1 MDWRPP
7 PRPRWVDRLNGHAD
21 HVGDARSL
29 VPLEPDELIDTAT
42 AQAGLDDF
50 GDPGEFGDPGREFGD
65 GAAADG
71 TAAGGAG
78 WWTHFEAFME
88 ALERE
93 GNGFNLTG
101 RLLTR
106 TDLLA
111 ALRNR
116 LELVDLWRRRPD
128 IGEQPIDGP
137 LVVIGAARSGTSIL
151 HELLA
156 LDPAHSTPTTWK
168 VHRPVAAATGDA
180 ATVAAARRSVDSV
193 VSFWHDVQPEYETM
207 HHNGGDLPT
216 ECIFLTVPTF
226 LSDNWAGTHTVP
238 SYSRHLAMADHR
250 PAYEWHRRTL
260 QTLSLRERG
269 RRWVLKAPSHL
280 ATLREL
286 FAVYPDARVIQL
298 HRDPARTLPSMLSLM
313 GTLRWMRTDT
323 VDMEPFV
330 EPTVAGVAHLQRR
343 AIADRASGRLPDDR
357 FFDLHYPELLADPVA
372 AIGAAYEHFGLALPT
387 SAARRHQGIPGVQAE
402 GRQWQ
407 PPILARGL
415 RPDRRG
421 DPVGL
426 RRLSRPIRHRS
437 RGLRTAAG
445 LAASARTAASAP
457 ETAVRLFPAALA
469 EHGADHQGHPDGD
482 DGAPEHQGSVDV
494 GPVAIGEGRHRDRD
508 EHEAGHDRDRVDAPC
523 DPPMGGRLPGVVV
536 GHAGHLVAH

>member
-1 MDWRPP
+1 MDWQLP
-7 PRPRWVDRLNGHAD
+7 PRPRWVDRLNDHAD
-21 HVGDARSL
+21 HVGHARLL
-29 VPLEPDELIDTAT
+29 VPLEPDELVAAAT
-42 AQAGLDDF
+42 ESAGLDDF
-50 GDPGEFGDPGREFGD
+50 GRPGEFGDGG
-65 GAAADG
+65 
-71 TAAGGAG
+71 AGGAS
-78 WWTHFEAFME
+78 WQTHFETFME

-93 GNGFNLTG
+93 GNLHLTG

-116 LELVDLWRRRPD
+116 LELVDLWRRQSE
-128 IGEQPIDGP
+128 IGEQPVDGP

-156 LDPAHSTPTTWK
+156 LDPAHNIPTTWK
-168 VHRPVAAATGDA
+168 AHRPVAAATGDD

-226 LSDNWAGTHTVP
+226 LSDNWAGTHAVP
-238 SYSRHLAMADHR
+238 SYSRHLALADHR

-260 QTLSLRERG
+260 QTLSLREQG

-298 HRDPARTLPSMLSLM
+298 HRDPAATLPSMLSLM
-313 GTLRWMRTDT
+313 GTLRWMRTDS

-330 EPTVAGVAHLQRR
+330 EPTMAGVAHLQCR

-357 FFDLHYPELLADPVA
+357 FFDLHYADLLADPVA
-372 AIGAAYEHFGLALPT
+372 TIGAAYEHFGLALPT
-387 SAARRHQGIPGVQAE
+387 EMPDAIRAYLASKPKGARGSHRYAPEDFGLTAE
-402 GRQWQ
+402 GIRSAFGDY
-407 PPILARGL
+407 L
-415 RPDRRG
+415 DRFA
-421 DPVGL
+421 
-426 RRLSRPIRHRS
+426 I
-437 RGLRTAAG
+437 AA
-445 LAASARTAASAP
+445 
-457 ETAVRLFPAALA
+457 E
-469 EHGADHQGHPDGD
+469 D
-482 DGAPEHQGSVDV
+482 
-494 GPVAIGEGRHRDRD
+494 
-508 EHEAGHDRDRVDAPC
+508 
-523 DPPMGGRLPGVVV
+523 
-536 GHAGHLVAH
+536 

>member
-1 MDWRPP
+1 M
-7 PRPRWVDRLNGHAD
+7 
-21 HVGDARSL
+21 
-29 VPLEPDELIDTAT
+29 PLTTGELIAAAS
-42 AQAGLDDF
+42 AQAALDDF
-50 GDPGEFGDPGREFGD
+50 GRPGEFGD
-65 GAAADG
+65 
-71 TAAGGAG
+71 GGAG
-78 WWTHFEAFME
+78 GTGWQTHFETFME

-93 GNGFNLTG
+93 GNLHLTG

-116 LELVDLWRRRPD
+116 LALVDLWRRRPD
-128 IGEQPIDGP
+128 IGEQPVDGP

-156 LDPAHSTPTTWK
+156 LDPAHNTPTTWK

-238 SYSRHLAMADHR
+238 SYSRHLAVADHR

-260 QTLSLRERG
+260 QTLSLREHG

-313 GTLRWMRTDT
+313 GTLRWMRTDA

-357 FFDLHYPELLADPVA
+357 FFDLQLR
-372 AIGAAYEHFGLALPT
+372 GAARRSSRRHRRGLRAFRPG
-387 SAARRHQGIPGVQAE
+387 SPDRAARRHQGIPGLQAE
-402 GRQWQ
+402 GRQGQ
-407 PPILARGL
+407 PPLLARGV

-426 RRLSRPIRHRS
+426 RRLSRPFRRRS
-437 RGLRTAAG
+437 RGLRG
-445 LAASARTAASAP
+445 C
-457 ETAVRLFPAALA
+457 
-469 EHGADHQGHPDGD
+469 
-482 DGAPEHQGSVDV
+482 
-494 GPVAIGEGRHRDRD
+494 AI
-508 EHEAGHDRDRVDAPC
+508 
-523 DPPMGGRLPGVVV
+523 
-536 GHAGHLVAH
+536 

>member
-1 MDWRPP
+1 MDWQPP
-7 PRPRWVDRLNGHAD
+7 ARPRWVDRLNGHAD
-21 HVGDARSL
+21 HVGHGRL
-29 VPLEPDELIDTAT
+29 IVPLEPDELIAAAT
-42 AQAGLDDF
+42 EAAGLDDF
-50 GDPGEFGDPGREFGD
+50 GRPGEFGDA
-65 GAAADG
+65 GAD
-71 TAAGGAG
+71 GAG
-78 WWTHFEAFME
+78 WRTHFETFME

-93 GNGFNLTG
+93 GELHLTG

-128 IGEQPIDGP
+128 IGEQPVDGP

-180 ATVAAARRSVDSV
+180 ATVAAAQRSVDAV

-238 SYSRHLAMADHR
+238 SYSRHLALADHR

-260 QTLSLRERG
+260 QTLSLREHG

-313 GTLRWMRTDT
+313 GTLRWMRTDS

-330 EPTVAGVAHLQRR
+330 EPTVAGLAHLQRR

-357 FFDLHYPELLADPVA
+357 FFDLPYMELLADPVA

-387 SAARRHQGIPGVQAE
+387 GLPDAVRAYLTSKPKGARGSHRYSPEGFGLTAE
-402 GRQWQ
+402 GIRSAFRDY
-407 PPILARGL
+407 L
-415 RPDRRG
+415 DRFA
-421 DPVGL
+421 
-426 RRLSRPIRHRS
+426 I
-437 RGLRTAAG
+437 AA
-445 LAASARTAASAP
+445 
-457 ETAVRLFPAALA
+457 E
-469 EHGADHQGHPDGD
+469 D
-482 DGAPEHQGSVDV
+482 
-494 GPVAIGEGRHRDRD
+494 
-508 EHEAGHDRDRVDAPC
+508 
-523 DPPMGGRLPGVVV
+523 
-536 GHAGHLVAH
+536 